1 MLEEKTDNYTVFN
14 GGILVFII
22 HFNETVSAQA
32 VNLLHS
38 ISYIANLKEKVCAVT
53 GSTLISYKVEN

>member
-22 HFNETVSAQA
+22 HSNESVSAQA

-38 ISYIANLKEKVCAVT
+38 LSYIVNRKEKVCADT
-53 GSTLISYKVEN
+53 GAKLISYKVEN